1 MTIDPFLL
9 LLRVL
14 KSEES
19 IPKSNDP
26 GWVSCY
32 RRAFGALRL
41 LSGGGRYAPS
51 THDLAALTRQVL
63 RHEQERHG
71 GSSPVLT
78 VPRVAPWPS
87 ATVWQEFGIEVIN
100 ELPGGLAVRS
110 RAWSPSWLPGAERVP
125 VDSAAAAGVPRRDFG
140 DVLAGDPFLDRFE
153 SYRSYRCIGQREA
166 IRAVLTAPGGSTLAV
181 NLPTGSG
188 KSLAAYLPSLLD
200 STGLTVV
207 VVPTTALAIDQERA
221 VASYVPHPTAFYSSS
236 DGEASERNLEIIARI
251 RKGTQRLVFTS
262 PESLI
267 HSLAAPLY
275 VVAVQG
281 LLKVLAI
288 DEAHI
293 VDQWGDEFRPEFQE
307 IVGLRRDL
315 LRTAPD
321 PKPLTLLLSGT
332 MTESCVD
339 TLETLFGKPGPFA
352 LISAVQLRPEPSYW
366 ATQCRDEGLREARV
380 REAICR
386 LPRPLI
392 LYVSRV
398 EDANCWHARLL
409 ESGFRRVTAVTG
421 GTSASDRSEALRA
434 FQADEI
440 DIVVATSAFGL
451 GVDKADVRA
460 VIHACLPEHLDRF
473 YQEVGRGG
481 RDGLASISLLVT
493 VPSDRATARRLNQR
507 NLISTVEDKENK
519 GFERWKAMYAR
530 KKLLGG
536 GRIRVL
542 IDTIPDYGFGR
553 FENSRANVAW
563 NLRTLA
569 LLARA
574 GAIELD
580 AQPPPKRHDVE
591 RETEVVDEARFL
603 REFERHKKEK
613 VVRILDDEHLDLR
626 TWRGGIEKVRKKSGR
641 AAKRGLNLMFE
652 AVNPRRCLAELF
664 SEAYEIPERG
674 ETLPRGGAFV
684 SRSCGGCIVC
694 RSTGRAAYVGAMPT
708 PAPPWTGW
716 SLEVSGEL
724 RSHLGQEGRVIIFDE
739 TFHGATG
746 IERMRRERFF
756 RFVLASGFRTVVGTP
771 ERLAALRKLVNGSG
785 VSPVFFSEDWET
797 LYLPATPALFIEPPD
812 GVIASLLAGVGAGGA
827 SAAKRLVWLSSERK
841 DPAKPHCFLRQTV
854 TGPTFRLEEFCAR
867 VGL

>member
-1 MTIDPFLL
+1 
-9 LLRVL
+9 
-14 KSEES
+14 
-19 IPKSNDP
+19 
-26 GWVSCY
+26 
-32 RRAFGALRL
+32 
-41 LSGGGRYAPS
+41 
-51 THDLAALTRQVL
+51 
-63 RHEQERHG
+63 
-71 GSSPVLT
+71 
-78 VPRVAPWPS
+78 
-87 ATVWQEFGIEVIN
+87 
-100 ELPGGLAVRS
+100 
-110 RAWSPSWLPGAERVP
+110 
-125 VDSAAAAGVPRRDFG
+125 VPRRDFG
-140 DVLAGDPFLDRFE
+140 DVLIGDPFLDRFE

-221 VASYVPHPTAFYSSS
+221 VASYVSHPTAFYSSS

-366 ATQCRDEGLREARV
+366 ATQCHDEGLREARV

-386 LPRPLI
+386 LSRPLI

-398 EDANCWHARLL
+398 EDANRWHGRLR

-434 FQADEI
+434 FQADEL

-481 RDGLASISLLVT
+481 RDGLASVSLLVT
-493 VPSDRATARRLNQR
+493 VPSDRAIAHRLNQR

-519 GFERWKAMYAR
+519 GYERWKAMYAR
-530 KKLLGG
+530 RKTLGS
-536 GRIRVL
+536 GRIRVPL
-542 IDTIPDYGFGR
+542 VAIPDYGFGR
-553 FENSRANVAW
+553 FENNTANVAW
-563 NLRTLA
+563 NLRTLT

-574 GAIELD
+574 GVIELD
-580 AQPPPKRHDVE
+580 AEPPPNRHTVPRDAE
-591 RETEVVDEARFL
+591 GLDEARFL

-613 VVRILDDEHLDLR
+613 VVRILGDEHLELR
-626 TWRGGIEKVRKKSGR
+626 AWRGAIEKVRGESIR
-641 AAKRGLNLMFE
+641 AAERGLELMLE

-664 SEAYEIPERG
+664 SEAYEIPERKG
-674 ETLPRGGAFV
+674 TLPRGGAFV
-684 SRSCGGCIVC
+684 SRSCGGCPAC
-694 RSTGRAAYVGAMPT
+694 RSTGKTSYVGTMPT
-708 PAPPWTGW
+708 PAPPWMGR
-716 SLEVSGEL
+716 SLEVSAEL
-724 RSHLGQEGRVIIFDE
+724 QSHLGQAGRIVVFDE
-739 TFHGATG
+739 KIHGATG
-746 IERMRRERFF
+746 IERMRREGFL
-756 RFVLASGFRTVVGTP
+756 RFVLASGFRTVVASP
-771 ERLAALRKLVNGSG
+771 ERLAALRSLVNGPG
-785 VSPVFFSEDWET
+785 VPPVFFSEDWET
-797 LYLPATPALFIEPPD
+797 LYLPATPALFIEPPE
-812 GVIASLLAGVGAGGA
+812 GVIGSLLDGRDTGAG
-827 SAAKRLVWLSSERK
+827 SVAKRFVWLSAERT
-841 DPAKPHCFLRQTV
+841 DPAKPHCLLRHTV
-854 TGPTFRLEEFCAR
+854 TGPAFRFEEFCKR